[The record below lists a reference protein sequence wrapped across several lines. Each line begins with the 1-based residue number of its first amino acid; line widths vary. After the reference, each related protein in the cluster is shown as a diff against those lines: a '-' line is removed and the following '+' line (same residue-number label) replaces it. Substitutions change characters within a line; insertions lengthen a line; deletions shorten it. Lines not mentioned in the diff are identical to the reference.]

1 LADAK
6 AEAKAEAGRF
16 ATGVLRTKALR
27 ALGNTIAVLRLR
39 PPYGGSDPRLW
50 SASVRSTAL
59 PRRGEQVRE
68 TVATRRGDS
77 QALRAVALQTTT
89 SCAAKRFAQGDADD
103 DAVCTRAT
111 CGQER
116 ECAVRGRAM
125 KWQCDACPRG
135 HEPSQENRGGPSRS
149 SIGRQPILEQRRSGK
164 PDATGHR
171 RATKDDGPHEDAAAE
186 AASHGRRSAGER
198 RKKQT
203 NDNQPKHTDRA

>member
-16 ATGVLRTKALR
+16 ATGVLRTNALR

-39 PPYGGSDPRLW
+39 PPYGGSDPRPW

-59 PRRGEQVRE
+59 PRWGEQVRE

-77 QALRAVALQTTT
+77 QALRAVAMQTTT

-103 DAVCTRAT
+103 YAVCRRAT
-111 CGQER
+111 CGRER

-135 HEPSQENRGGPSRS
+135 HEPSQESRGGPSRS
-149 SIGRQPILEQRRSGK
+149 SIGRQPTLEQRRSGK
-164 PDATGHR
+164 QDAAGHR

-186 AASHGRRSAGER
+186 AAKPWPSIGRRAT
-198 RKKQT
+198 KKQT